1 LVRHSKTCIQI
12 ENLAMKRQ
20 LPRWKNVKPLLGW
33 SLPKLPLQ
41 DKKLKKVVNMAEMR
55 SLAKKRVPK
64 AVFDYVDGGANDELA
79 YARSQEIYSKVEFK
93 ARVLRDVSKIDLN
106 AEILDAKT
114 SLPII
119 FAPTGYTRMM
129 HYKGEVMVAK
139 VCQENNLIY
148 NLSTMGTTSS
158 KEIGEQV
165 SGVRRWFQL
174 YLWRDRDQSLKFI
187 EEAKEAGFEGLMLTV
202 DTAVGGIKWRDMRN
216 GLTVPP
222 KIGLKTFFDMALKPK
237 WWFNLLTTAPLEFAT
252 FRNFNKPLSEIAAK
266 VFDPA
271 VTFEDVK
278 WLRSVWQGKLIIK
291 GIQTVEDASELAKIG
306 IDAIVLSNHGGRQ
319 LDRSVVPLELLPSVR
334 AAIGAK
340 GSGPQ
345 IYIDGAVMSGADVIA
360 AIALGADAVLIGRAY
375 LYGAMAAGEGGVK
388 KVVELFRFEM
398 ETAMKLMGAK
408 NLGELSPDF
417 VNIRA

>member
-1 LVRHSKTCIQI
+1 
-12 ENLAMKRQ
+12 MKRQ
-20 LPRWKNVKPLLGW
+20 LPRWKNIKPLLGW
-33 SLPKLPLQ
+33 GLPKSPFQ
-41 DKKLKKVVNMAEMR
+41 DRKLNSVVNLAELR
-55 SLAKKRVPK
+55 LLAKRRVPK

-79 YARSQEIYSKVEFK
+79 YARSQEIYSRVEFK
-93 ARVLRDVSKIDLN
+93 ARVLRDVSVIDLKTK
-106 AEILDAKT
+106 ILDKESA
-114 SLPII
+114 LPII

-129 HYKGEVMVAK
+129 HYQGEVMVAK
-139 VCQENNLIY
+139 VCDENNLIY

-165 SGVRRWFQL
+165 PNVRRWFQL

-187 EEAKEAGFEGLMLTV
+187 EEAKAAGFEGLMLTV
-202 DTAVGGIKWRDMRN
+202 DTAVGGIKWRDIRN

-291 GIQTVEDASELAKIG
+291 GIQTVSDAQELAKIG
-306 IDAIVLSNHGGRQ
+306 VDAIVLSNHGGRQ
-319 LDRSVVPLELLPSVR
+319 LDRSVVPLELLPAVR
-334 AAIGAK
+334 TAIGPK
-340 GSGPQ
+340 GSSPE
-345 IYIDGAVMSGADVIA
+345 IYIDGAIMSGADCLA
-360 AIALGADAVLIGRAY
+360 AVALGADAVLIGRAY
-375 LYGAMAAGEGGVK
+375 LYGAMAAGKNGVE
-388 KVVELFRFEM
+388 KVVEILRFEM
-398 ETAMKLMGAK
+398 ETALKLMGAK
-408 NLGELSPDF
+408 NLSELSPDF
-417 VNIRA
+417 INIRS

>member
-1 LVRHSKTCIQI
+1 
-12 ENLAMKRQ
+12 MKRQ
-20 LPRWKNVKPLLGW
+20 LPRWKNIKPLLGW
-33 SLPKLPLQ
+33 SFPKLLNQ
-41 DKKLKKVVNMAEMR
+41 DRKLNSAVNISDIR
-55 SLAKKRVPK
+55 KLAKKRVPK
-64 AVFDYVDGGANDELA
+64 AVFDYVDGGANDEIA
-79 YARSQEIYSKVEFK
+79 YARSQEIYSRIEFK
-93 ARVLRDVSKIDLN
+93 ARVLRDVSNIDLSVQ
-106 AEILDAKT
+106 ILGNT
-114 SLPII
+114 SSLPII

-139 VCQENNLIY
+139 ICQENNLVY

-158 KEIGEQV
+158 KEIGAQV
-165 SGVRRWFQL
+165 PDVRRWFQL

-187 EEAKEAGFEGLMLTV
+187 EEAKLAGFEGLMLTV

-222 KIGLKTFFDMALKPK
+222 KIGFKTFFDMALKPK

-291 GIQTVEDASELAKIG
+291 GIQTVADASELAKIG
-306 IDAIVLSNHGGRQ
+306 VDAIVLSNHGGRQ

-334 AAIGAK
+334 AAIGGK

-345 IYIDGAVMSGADVIA
+345 IYIDGAIMSGADILA
-360 AIALGADAVLIGRAY
+360 AIALGADAILVGRAY
-375 LYGAMAAGEGGVK
+375 LYGAMAAGEAGVR
-388 KVVELFRFEM
+388 KVIELFRFEM
-398 ETAMKLMGAK
+398 ETAMKLLGAK
-408 NLGELSPDF
+408 NLSELTPDF
-417 VNIRA
+417 INIRA

>member
-1 LVRHSKTCIQI
+1 
-12 ENLAMKRQ
+12 MKRQ
-20 LPRWKNVKPLLGW
+20 LPRWKSIKPLLGW
-33 SLPKLPLQ
+33 GLPKSPFR
-41 DKKLKKVVNMAEMR
+41 DRKLNSVVNLAELR
-55 SLAKKRVPK
+55 SLAKRRVPK

-79 YARSQEIYSKVEFK
+79 YARSQEIYSRVEFK
-93 ARVLRDVSKIDLN
+93 ARVLRDVSVIDLKTK
-106 AEILDAKT
+106 ILDKESA
-114 SLPII
+114 LPII

-129 HYKGEVMVAK
+129 HYQGEVMVAK
-139 VCQENNLIY
+139 VCDENNLIY

-165 SGVRRWFQL
+165 PNVRRWFQL

-187 EEAKEAGFEGLMLTV
+187 EEARAAGFEGLMLTV
-202 DTAVGGIKWRDMRN
+202 DTAVGGIKWRDIRN

-291 GIQTVEDASELAKIG
+291 GIQTVSDAQELAKIG
-306 IDAIVLSNHGGRQ
+306 VDAIVLSNHGGRQ
-319 LDRSVVPLELLPSVR
+319 LDRSVVPLELLPAVR
-334 AAIGAK
+334 TAIGPK
-340 GSGPQ
+340 GSSPE
-345 IYIDGAVMSGADVIA
+345 IYIDGAIMSGADCLA
-360 AIALGADAVLIGRAY
+360 AVALGADAVLIGRAY
-375 LYGAMAAGEGGVK
+375 LYGAMAAGKNGVE
-388 KVVELFRFEM
+388 KVVEILKFEM
-398 ETAMKLMGAK
+398 ETALKLMGAK
-408 NLGELSPDF
+408 NLSELSPDF
-417 VNIRA
+417 INIRS

>member
-1 LVRHSKTCIQI
+1 
-12 ENLAMKRQ
+12 MKRQ
-20 LPRWKNVKPLLGW
+20 LPRWKSIKPLLGW
-33 SLPKLPLQ
+33 GLPKSPFR
-41 DKKLKKVVNMAEMR
+41 DRKLNSVVNLAELR
-55 SLAKKRVPK
+55 SLAKRRVPK

-79 YARSQEIYSKVEFK
+79 YARSQEIYSRVEFK
-93 ARVLRDVSKIDLN
+93 ARVLRDVSVIDLKTK
-106 AEILDAKT
+106 ILDKESA
-114 SLPII
+114 LPII

-129 HYKGEVMVAK
+129 HYQGEVMVAK
-139 VCQENNLIY
+139 VCDENNLIY

-165 SGVRRWFQL
+165 PNVRRWFQL

-187 EEAKEAGFEGLMLTV
+187 EEAKAAGFEGLMLTV
-202 DTAVGGIKWRDMRN
+202 DTAVGGIKWRDIRN

-291 GIQTVEDASELAKIG
+291 GIQRVSDAQELAKIG
-306 IDAIVLSNHGGRQ
+306 VDAIVLSNHGGRQ
-319 LDRSVVPLELLPSVR
+319 LDRSVVPLELLPAVR
-334 AAIGAK
+334 TAIGPK
-340 GSGPQ
+340 GSSPE
-345 IYIDGAVMSGADVIA
+345 IYIDGAIMSGADCLA
-360 AIALGADAVLIGRAY
+360 AVALGADAVLIGRAY
-375 LYGAMAAGEGGVK
+375 LYGAMAAGKNGVE
-388 KVVELFRFEM
+388 KVVEILKFEM
-398 ETAMKLMGAK
+398 ETALKLMGAK
-408 NLGELSPDF
+408 NLSELSPDF
-417 VNIRA
+417 INIRS

>member
-1 LVRHSKTCIQI
+1 
-12 ENLAMKRQ
+12 MKRQ
-20 LPRWKNVKPLLGW
+20 LPRWKSIKPLLGW
-33 SLPKLPLQ
+33 GLPKSPFR
-41 DKKLKKVVNMAEMR
+41 DRKLNSVVNLAELR
-55 SLAKKRVPK
+55 SLAKRRVPK

-79 YARSQEIYSKVEFK
+79 YARSQEIYSRVEFK
-93 ARVLRDVSKIDLN
+93 ARVLRDVSVIDLKTK
-106 AEILDAKT
+106 ILDKESA
-114 SLPII
+114 LPII

-129 HYKGEVMVAK
+129 HYKGEVMVSK
-139 VCQENNLIY
+139 VCDENNLIY

-165 SGVRRWFQL
+165 PNVRRWFQL

-187 EEAKEAGFEGLMLTV
+187 EEAKAAGFEGLMLTV
-202 DTAVGGIKWRDMRN
+202 DTAVGGIKWRDIRN

-291 GIQTVEDASELAKIG
+291 GIQTVSDAQELAKIG
-306 IDAIVLSNHGGRQ
+306 VDAIVLSNHGGRQ
-319 LDRSVVPLELLPSVR
+319 LDRSVVPLELLPAVR
-334 AAIGAK
+334 TAIGPK
-340 GSGPQ
+340 GSSPE
-345 IYIDGAVMSGADVIA
+345 IYIDGAIMSGADCLA
-360 AIALGADAVLIGRAY
+360 AVALGADAVLIGRAY
-375 LYGAMAAGEGGVK
+375 LYGAMAAGKNGVE
-388 KVVELFRFEM
+388 KVVEILRFEM
-398 ETAMKLMGAK
+398 ETALKLMGAK
-408 NLGELSPDF
+408 NLSELSPDF
-417 VNIRA
+417 INIRS

>member
-1 LVRHSKTCIQI
+1 
-12 ENLAMKRQ
+12 MKRQ
-20 LPRWKNVKPLLGW
+20 LPRWKNIKPLLGW
-33 SLPKLPLQ
+33 SLPKFPLQ
-41 DKKLKKVVNMAEMR
+41 DRKLKNVVNLAEMR
-55 SLAKKRVPK
+55 NLAKKRVPK

-79 YARSQEIYSKVEFK
+79 YARSQEIYSRVEFK
-93 ARVLRDVSKIDLN
+93 ARVLRDVSKIDLTCDVIGRRS
-106 AEILDAKT
+106 A
-114 SLPII
+114 LPII

-129 HYKGEVMVAK
+129 HYQGEVMVAK
-139 VCQENNLIY
+139 ICEENNLIY

-158 KEIGEQV
+158 EEIGNQV
-165 SGVRRWFQL
+165 PNVRRWFQL

-222 KIGLKTFFDMALKPK
+222 KIGFKTFFDMALKPK

-252 FRNFNKPLSEIAAK
+252 FRNFNKPLSEIAAT

-291 GIQTVEDASELAKIG
+291 GIQSVADAAELKKIG
-306 IDAIVLSNHGGRQ
+306 VDAIVLSNHGGRQ
-319 LDRSVVPLELLPSVR
+319 LDRSVVPLELLPKVR
-334 AAIGAK
+334 SEFGAK

-345 IYIDGAVMSGADVIA
+345 IYIDGAIMSGADVLA
-360 AIALGADAVLIGRAY
+360 AVALGADAVLIGRAY
-375 LYGAMAAGEGGVK
+375 LYGAMAAGQSGVE
-388 KVVELFRFEM
+388 KVVEMFRFEM

-408 NLGELSPDF
+408 NLTELTPDF
-417 VNIRA
+417 VNIRS

>member
-1 LVRHSKTCIQI
+1 
-12 ENLAMKRQ
+12 MKRQ
-20 LPRWKNVKPLLGW
+20 LPRWKNIKPLLGW
-33 SLPKLPLQ
+33 ELPKTFFQ
-41 DKKLKKVVNMAEMR
+41 DRKLNSAVNLAELR
-55 SLAKKRVPK
+55 LLAKRRVPK

-79 YARSQEIYSKVEFK
+79 YARSQEIYSRVEFK
-93 ARVLRDVSKIDLN
+93 ARVLRDVSAVDLKTKILGKES
-106 AEILDAKT
+106 A
-114 SLPII
+114 LPII

-129 HYKGEVMVAK
+129 HYQGEVMVAK
-139 VCQENNLIY
+139 VCDDNNLIY

-165 SGVRRWFQL
+165 PTVRRWFQL
-174 YLWRDRDQSLKFI
+174 YLWRDREQSLKFI
-187 EEAKEAGFEGLMLTV
+187 EAAKAAGFEGLMLTV

-291 GIQTVEDASELAKIG
+291 GIQTVSDAQELAKIG
-306 IDAIVLSNHGGRQ
+306 VDAIVLSNHGGRQ
-319 LDRSVVPLELLPSVR
+319 LDRSVVPLELLPEVR
-334 AAIGAK
+334 TALGPK
-340 GSGPQ
+340 GSGVE
-345 IYIDGAVMSGADVIA
+345 IYIDGAVMSGADCLA
-360 AIALGADAVLIGRAY
+360 AVALGADAVLIGRAY
-375 LYGAMAAGEGGVK
+375 LYGAMAAGKNGVE
-388 KVVELFRFEM
+388 KVVEILRFEM
-398 ETAMKLMGAK
+398 ETALKLMGAK
-408 NLGELSPDF
+408 NLSELSPDF
-417 VNIRA
+417 INIRS

>member
-1 LVRHSKTCIQI
+1 
-12 ENLAMKRQ
+12 MKRQ
-20 LPRWKNVKPLLGW
+20 LPRWKNIKPLLGW
-33 SLPKLPLQ
+33 GLPKSPFR
-41 DKKLKKVVNMAEMR
+41 DRKLNSVVNLAELR
-55 SLAKKRVPK
+55 LLSKRRVPK

-79 YARSQEIYSKVEFK
+79 YARSQEIYSRVEFK
-93 ARVLRDVSKIDLN
+93 ARVLRDVSVIDLKTK
-106 AEILDAKT
+106 ILDKESA
-114 SLPII
+114 LPII

-129 HYKGEVMVAK
+129 HYQGEVMVAK
-139 VCQENNLIY
+139 VCDKNNLIY

-165 SGVRRWFQL
+165 PNVRRWFQL

-187 EEAKEAGFEGLMLTV
+187 EEAKAAGFEGLMLTV
-202 DTAVGGIKWRDMRN
+202 DTAVGGIKWRDIRN

-291 GIQTVEDASELAKIG
+291 GIQTVSDAQELAKIG
-306 IDAIVLSNHGGRQ
+306 VDAIVLSNHGGRQ
-319 LDRSVVPLELLPSVR
+319 LDRSVVPLELLPAVR
-334 AAIGAK
+334 TAIGPK
-340 GSGPQ
+340 GSSPE
-345 IYIDGAVMSGADVIA
+345 IYIDGAIMSGADCLA
-360 AIALGADAVLIGRAY
+360 AVALGADAVLIGRAY
-375 LYGAMAAGEGGVK
+375 LYGAMAAGKNGVE
-388 KVVELFRFEM
+388 KVVEILRFEM
-398 ETAMKLMGAK
+398 ETALKLMGAK
-408 NLGELSPDF
+408 NLSELSPDF
-417 VNIRA
+417 INIRS

>member
-1 LVRHSKTCIQI
+1 MR
-12 ENLAMKRQ
+12 MKRQ
-20 LPRWKNVKPLLGW
+20 LPRWKNIKPLLGW
-33 SLPKLPLQ
+33 SIPKYPRS
-41 DKKLKKVVNMAEMR
+41 DKKLNNVVNLAELR
-55 SLAKKRVPK
+55 LLAERRVPK

-79 YARSQEIYSKVEFK
+79 YARSQEIYSRIEFR
-93 ARVLRDVSKIDLN
+93 ARVLRDVSNVKLN
-106 AEILDAKT
+106 ANILGADSA
-114 SLPII
+114 LPII

-129 HYKGEVMVAK
+129 HYQGEVMVAK
-139 VCQENNLIY
+139 VCEENNLIY

-158 KEIGEQV
+158 SEIGKEV

-187 EEAKEAGFEGLMLTV
+187 QEAKVAGFEGLMLTV

-222 KIGLKTFFDMALKPK
+222 KINLKTFIDMAFKPK

-291 GIQTVEDASELAKIG
+291 GIQTVEDALELTKIG
-306 IDAIVLSNHGGRQ
+306 VDAIVLSNHGGRQ
-319 LDRSVVPLELLPSVR
+319 LDRSVVPLELLPQVR
-334 AAIGAK
+334 AALGAK
-340 GSGPQ
+340 GGNVQ
-345 IYIDGAVMSGADVIA
+345 LYIDGAIMSGADVLA

-375 LYGAMAAGEGGVK
+375 LYGAMAAGKAGVQ
-388 KVVELFRFEM
+388 KVVQILRFEM
-398 ETAMKLMGAK
+398 ETAMKLMGVK
-408 NLGELSPDF
+408 DLSELTPDF
-417 VNIRA
+417 VNIRS

>member
-1 LVRHSKTCIQI
+1 
-12 ENLAMKRQ
+12 M
-20 LPRWKNVKPLLGW
+20 
-33 SLPKLPLQ
+33 PKFPLQ
-41 DKKLKKVVNMAEMR
+41 DSKLKSVVNLAEMR
-55 SLAKKRVPK
+55 NLAKKRVPK

-79 YARSQEIYSKVEFK
+79 YVRSQEIYSRVEFK
-93 ARVLRDVSKIDLN
+93 ARVLRDVSKIDLTCDV
-106 AEILDAKT
+106 LGQKT
-114 SLPII
+114 ALPLI

-129 HYKGEVMVAK
+129 HYQGEVMVAK
-139 VCQENNLIY
+139 ICEENNLIY

-158 KEIGEQV
+158 EEIGNQV
-165 SGVRRWFQL
+165 PGVRRWFQL

-187 EEAKEAGFEGLMLTV
+187 EEAKKAGFEGLMLTV

-222 KIGLKTFFDMALKPK
+222 KIGFKTFFDMALKPK

-252 FRNFNKPLSEIAAK
+252 FRNFNKPLSEIAAT

-291 GIQTVEDASELAKIG
+291 GIQSVADAAELKKIG
-306 IDAIVLSNHGGRQ
+306 VDAIVLSNHGGRQ
-319 LDRSVVPLELLPSVR
+319 LDRSVVPLELLPKVR
-334 AAIGAK
+334 SEIGVK

-345 IYIDGAVMSGADVIA
+345 IYIDGAIMSGADVLA

-375 LYGAMAAGEGGVK
+375 LYGAMAAGKSGVE
-388 KVVELFRFEM
+388 KVVEMFRFEM

-408 NLGELSPDF
+408 NLSELTPDF
-417 VNIRA
+417 VNIRS

>member
-1 LVRHSKTCIQI
+1 
-12 ENLAMKRQ
+12 MKRQ
-20 LPRWKNVKPLLGW
+20 LPRWKNIKPLLGW
-33 SLPKLPLQ
+33 SMPKFPLP
-41 DKKLKKVVNMAEMR
+41 DRKLKNVVNLAEMR
-55 SLAKKRVPK
+55 NLAKKRVPK

-79 YARSQEIYSKVEFK
+79 YARSQEIYSRVEFK
-93 ARVLRDVSKIDLN
+93 ARVLRDVSKIDLTCDVIGQRS
-106 AEILDAKT
+106 A
-114 SLPII
+114 LPII

-129 HYKGEVMVAK
+129 HYQGELMVAK
-139 VCQENNLIY
+139 ICQENNLIY

-158 KEIGEQV
+158 EEIGNQV
-165 SGVRRWFQL
+165 PGVRRWFQL

-187 EEAKEAGFEGLMLTV
+187 EEAKKAGFEGLMLTV

-222 KIGLKTFFDMALKPK
+222 KIGFKTFFDMALKPK

-252 FRNFNKPLSEIAAK
+252 FRNFNKPLSEIAAT

-291 GIQTVEDASELAKIG
+291 GIQTVADAAELKKIG
-306 IDAIVLSNHGGRQ
+306 VDAIVLSNHGGRQ
-319 LDRSVVPLELLPSVR
+319 LDRSVVPLELLPQVR
-334 AAIGAK
+334 TEIGIK

-345 IYIDGAVMSGADVIA
+345 IYIDGAIMSGADVLA
-360 AIALGADAVLIGRAY
+360 AVALGADAVLIGRAY
-375 LYGAMAAGEGGVK
+375 LYGAMAAGQSGVE
-388 KVVELFRFEM
+388 KVVEMFRFEM

-408 NLGELSPDF
+408 NLSELTPDF
-417 VNIRA
+417 VNIRS

>member
-1 LVRHSKTCIQI
+1 
-12 ENLAMKRQ
+12 MKRQ
-20 LPRWKNVKPLLGW
+20 LPRWRNIKPLLGW
-33 SLPKLPLQ
+33 SLPKFPLP
-41 DKKLKKVVNMAEMR
+41 DHKLKSVVNLSEMR
-55 SLAKKRVPK
+55 SLARKRVPK

-79 YARSQEIYSKVEFK
+79 YARSQEIYSRVEFK
-93 ARVLRDVSKIDLN
+93 ARVLRDVSKIDLTCDVIGQRS
-106 AEILDAKT
+106 A
-114 SLPII
+114 LPII

-129 HYKGEVMVAK
+129 HYQGEVMVAK
-139 VCQENNLIY
+139 ICEDNNLIY

-158 KEIGEQV
+158 EEIGNQV
-165 SGVRRWFQL
+165 PGVRRWFQL

-187 EEAKEAGFEGLMLTV
+187 EEAKDAGFEGLMLTV

-222 KIGLKTFFDMALKPK
+222 KIGFKTFFDMALKPK

-252 FRNFNKPLSEIAAK
+252 FRNFNKPLSEIAAT

-291 GIQTVEDASELAKIG
+291 GIQTVADAAELKKIG
-306 IDAIVLSNHGGRQ
+306 VDAIVLSNHGGRQ
-319 LDRSVVPLELLPSVR
+319 LDRSVVPLELLPKVR
-334 AAIGAK
+334 SEIGAK

-345 IYIDGAVMSGADVIA
+345 IYIDGAIMSGADVLA
-360 AIALGADAVLIGRAY
+360 AVALGADAVLIGRAY
-375 LYGAMAAGEGGVK
+375 LYGAMAAGQSGVE
-388 KVVELFRFEM
+388 KVVEIFRFEM

-408 NLGELSPDF
+408 NLTELTPDF
-417 VNIRA
+417 VNIRS

>member
-1 LVRHSKTCIQI
+1 
-12 ENLAMKRQ
+12 MKRQ
-20 LPRWKNVKPLLGW
+20 LPRWKNIKPLLGW
-33 SLPKLPLQ
+33 SFPKFKNNDRRLNSAINISDLR
-41 DKKLKKVVNMAEMR
+41 V
-55 SLAKKRVPK
+55 LAKSRVPK
-64 AVFDYVDGGANDELA
+64 AVFDYVDGGANDEIA
-79 YARSQEIYSKVEFK
+79 YARSQEIYSRIEFK
-93 ARVLRDVSKIDLN
+93 ARVLRDVSKIDLS
-106 AEILDAKT
+106 AEILGNT
-114 SLPII
+114 SALPII

-139 VCQENNLIY
+139 ICQENNLIY

-158 KEIGEQV
+158 KEIGAQV
-165 SGVRRWFQL
+165 PDVRRWFQL
-174 YLWRDRDQSLKFI
+174 YLWRDREQSLKFI
-187 EEAKEAGFEGLMLTV
+187 EEAKLAGFEGLMLTV

-222 KIGLKTFFDMALKPK
+222 KIGFRTFFDMALKPR

-291 GIQTVEDASELAKIG
+291 GIQTVADATELAKIG
-306 IDAIVLSNHGGRQ
+306 VDAIVLSNHGGRQ
-319 LDRSVVPLELLPSVR
+319 LDRSVVPLELLPLVR
-334 AAIGAK
+334 AAIGFK

-345 IYIDGAVMSGADVIA
+345 IYIDGAIMSGADVLA
-360 AIALGADAVLIGRAY
+360 AIALGADAVLIGRSY
-375 LYGAMAAGEGGVK
+375 LYGAMAAGEAGVR

-398 ETAMKLMGAK
+398 ETAMKLMGVK
-408 NLGELSPDF
+408 NLSELTSDF
-417 VNIRA
+417 INIRS

>member
-1 LVRHSKTCIQI
+1 
-12 ENLAMKRQ
+12 MKRQ
-20 LPRWKNVKPLLGW
+20 LPRWKSIKPLLGW
-33 SLPKLPLQ
+33 GLPKSPFR
-41 DKKLKKVVNMAEMR
+41 DRKLNSVVNLAELR
-55 SLAKKRVPK
+55 SLAKRRVPK

-79 YARSQEIYSKVEFK
+79 YARSQEIYSRVEFK
-93 ARVLRDVSKIDLN
+93 ARVLRDVSVIDLKTN
-106 AEILDAKT
+106 ILDKESA
-114 SLPII
+114 LPII

-139 VCQENNLIY
+139 VCDENNLIY

-165 SGVRRWFQL
+165 PNVRRWFQL

-187 EEAKEAGFEGLMLTV
+187 EEAKAAGFEGLMLTV
-202 DTAVGGIKWRDMRN
+202 DTAVGGIKWRDIRN

-291 GIQTVEDASELAKIG
+291 GIQTVSDAQELAKIG
-306 IDAIVLSNHGGRQ
+306 VDAIVLSNHGGRQ
-319 LDRSVVPLELLPSVR
+319 LDRSVVPLELLPAVR
-334 AAIGAK
+334 TAIGPK
-340 GSGPQ
+340 GSGSE
-345 IYIDGAVMSGADVIA
+345 IYIDGAIMSGADCLA
-360 AIALGADAVLIGRAY
+360 AVALGADAVLIGRAY
-375 LYGAMAAGEGGVK
+375 LYGAMAAGKNGVE
-388 KVVELFRFEM
+388 KVVEILRFEM
-398 ETAMKLMGAK
+398 ETALKLMGAK
-408 NLGELSPDF
+408 NLSELSPDF
-417 VNIRA
+417 INIRS